1 MAGME
6 PALQK
11 QIAQGVGGCLTAFGC
26 LFCLGG
32 LIGLVLVVAG
42 AINHSEE
49 LTVSAIGSSSL
60 CCGVMALLIAAAA
73 VFVGRRLDQSD
84 PME

>member
-11 QIAQGVGGCLTAFGC
+11 QIAQGIGGCLTAFGC
-26 LFCLGG
+26 LFALGG
-32 LIGLVLVVAG
+32 LIGLVLVVGG

-49 LTVSAIGSSSL
+49 LTVSAIGTSSL
-60 CCGVMALLIAAAA
+60 CCGVVALLVAAAA
-73 VFVGRRLDQSD
+73 VFVGRRLGEPDSMD
-84 PME
+84 